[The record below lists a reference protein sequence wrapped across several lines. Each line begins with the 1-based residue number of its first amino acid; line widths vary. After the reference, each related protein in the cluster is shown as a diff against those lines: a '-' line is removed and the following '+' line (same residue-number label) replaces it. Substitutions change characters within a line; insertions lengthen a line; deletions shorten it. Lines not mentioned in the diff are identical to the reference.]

1 MASHLPTQTSPRQ
14 GAAAPRTPKEVVSH
28 GGKPHSKQ
36 SGHLANDRGGTGFV
50 SKPVRKSEAKN
61 QTDFVLQLLDEKPI
75 VVNRELSE
83 VLAELKRQGNN
94 LNQIAKQLNQGTPF
108 GEASKRVMNECWVTY
123 RKILE
128 MK

>member
-1 MASHLPTQTSPRQ
+1 MAVN
-14 GAAAPRTPKEVVSH
+14 RTRNKAITLRMTAEELALF
-28 GGKPHSKQ
+28 Q
-36 SGHLANDRGGTGFV
+36 SQFE
-50 SKPVRKSEAKN
+50 KSEAKN

-75 VVNRELSE
+75 VVNHELSE

-123 RKILE
+123 RKIRTPPFKFFFQCYPLY
-128 MK
+128 KVLLLLSGDPVF

>member
-1 MASHLPTQTSPRQ
+1 MA
-14 GAAAPRTPKEVVSH
+14 
-28 GGKPHSKQ
+28 
-36 SGHLANDRGGTGFV
+36 
-50 SKPVRKSEAKN
+50 
-61 QTDFVLQLLDEKPI
+61 
-75 VVNRELSE
+75 VNRTRNKAVTLRMTAEELALFQSQLSE
-83 VLAELKRQGNN
+83 VLAELKRPGNN

>member
-1 MASHLPTQTSPRQ
+1 MAVN
-14 GAAAPRTPKEVVSH
+14 RTRNKAVTLRMTAEELALF
-28 GGKPHSKQ
+28 Q
-36 SGHLANDRGGTGFV
+36 SQFE
-50 SKPVRKSEAKN
+50 KSEAK
-61 QTDFVLQLLDEKPI
+61 KPI

>member
-1 MASHLPTQTSPRQ
+1 MAVN
-14 GAAAPRTPKEVVSH
+14 RTRNKAITLRMTAEELALF
-28 GGKPHSKQ
+28 Q
-36 SGHLANDRGGTGFV
+36 SQFE
-50 SKPVRKSEAKN
+50 KSEAKN

-75 VVNRELSE
+75 VVNHELSE

-94 LNQIAKQLNQGTPF
+94 LKQLNQGTPF
-108 GEASKRVMNECWVTY
+108 GEASKCVMNECWVTY